1 MSHAIETEFHI
12 TSLVVHAASA
22 EREAL
27 QQAINGL
34 AGTEIHACT
43 ADGKLIVTIE
53 GESQRQILDQ
63 VEAING
69 FAGVLSSSLIY
80 HQVDQHCH

>member
-1 MSHAIETEFHI
+1 MSHVTNAEFHI
-12 TSLVVHAASA
+12 TSLVVHATHA
-22 EREAL
+22 ERDAL

-43 ADGKLIVTIE
+43 DDGKLIVTIE
-53 GESQRQILDQ
+53 GESQREILDQ